1 MSTEPEETG
10 SEDEKKSKRLTPAE
24 WAEIR
29 NLYEMG
35 MMKAK
40 DLAEKYGVSRSAISQ
55 YFTKHGVTW
64 NSRKE
69 EMEKKVEESVIT
81 FAMKRKQRIEETKT
95 QTYELDAAINAFS
108 RKLLADAIKGSIPL
122 STREKELK
130 ALHKLAVVN
139 TLTRQGRYAVLDA
152 EREIDEAE
160 LPEIRIRDLSKEEIE
175 RLREKDEDE
184 LEDLLSIGGDDDE
197 VVDEG
202 F

>member
-1 MSTEPEETG
+1 MSIELEEG
-10 SEDEKKSKRLTPAE
+10 SEEEKKGKRLTPAE

-40 DLAEKYGVSRSAISQ
+40 DLAEKFGVSRSAISQ
-55 YFTKHGVTW
+55 YFTKHGVVW

-69 EMEKKVEESVIT
+69 EMEKKVEESVVT

-95 QTYELDAAINAFS
+95 QTYELDAAINAFA
-108 RKLLADAIKGSIPL
+108 RKLLSDAIKGSVPL
-122 STREKELK
+122 STRDKELK

-139 TLTRQGRYAVLDA
+139 TLTRQGRYTVLDA

-160 LPEIRIRDLSKEEIE
+160 LPELHFQDVSKKEIE
-175 RLREKDEDE
+175 ALREQEDED
-184 LEDLLSIGGDDDE
+184 LEDLLSIGGDDE
-197 VVDEG
+197 EILDEG
-202 F
+202 T